1 MKSAVLS
8 MACAAGILAA
18 GAFGAAAQET
28 ITLRMMG
35 LPLAAGN
42 IQKNKELPF
51 FTKFAEESGLPITID
66 YKPLESTGVKET
78 EQLRVLRTGIF
89 DMALLRMGQNSR
101 DEPMMIG
108 LDLVGLNDGY
118 ATAKKVIGLYKDAV
132 SKRLEERFGV
142 KLLNVWGFGPQI
154 IFCKPKVTSL
164 KDLKGLKVRI
174 FDGVMA
180 RFMEK
185 VGAIPVTMGVAEVSQ
200 ALALGTVDCGVTGAS
215 TANTAGWAQ
224 SVTSVYPLSLQT
236 AIQGYV
242 ITLAA
247 WNKLTPDQQQKLQAA
262 IDRLTD
268 EIWTY
273 SEEVYEDAMR
283 CNTGADPCT
292 SGRKYNL
299 TSSPVTPEDAETV
312 KAAVR
317 EFSFPIW
324 QQLCDATQ
332 PGCSATWR
340 KTLGPMVGIE

>member
-1 MKSAVLS
+1 MKIGVLS
-8 MACAAGILAA
+8 MVCAAGMLATS
-18 GAFGAAAQET
+18 GLGAAAQEM

-42 IQKNKELPF
+42 IQKNKEVPF
-51 FTKFAEESGLPITID
+51 FAKFSEGSGLPIKID
-66 YKPLESTGVKET
+66 YKPLESTGVKES
-78 EQLRVLRTGIF
+78 EQLRMMKTGIF

-108 LDLVGLNDGY
+108 LDLVGLNDGF
-118 ATAKKVIGLYKDAV
+118 ATAKKVIGLYKDTV

-154 IFCKPKVTSL
+154 IFCKAPVKSL
-164 KDLKGLKVRI
+164 KDLKGLKIRI

-180 RFMEK
+180 KFMDK
-185 VGAIPVTMGVAEVSQ
+185 VGAIPVTMGGAEVSQ
-200 ALALGTVDCGVTGAS
+200 ALALGTIDCGVTGAS

-247 WNKLTPDQQQKLQAA
+247 WNRLKPDQQQKLQAA
-262 IDRLTD
+262 VDRLTAD
-268 EIWTY
+268 IWAY
-273 SEEVYEDAMR
+273 SEEVHEDAMR

-292 SGRKYNL
+292 TGRKYKL
-299 TSSPVTPEDAETV
+299 TLAPVTPDDAALV
-312 KAAVR
+312 KSAVR
-317 EFSFPIW
+317 EFSFPAW

-332 PGCSATWR
+332 SGCSGSWR
-340 KTLGPMVGIE
+340 KIIGPVVGLE